1 MFVGD
6 MTEVMNAL
14 FQISSDRSPADH
26 SYEEIRTVVLDIILG
41 REKTSYAPD
50 QFEHLIIG
58 VEEVLDRR
66 EGRSAD
72 PRGRRNGLSRDDSNL
87 VREVFWDLFLQRIIT
102 LGIDNSNREFPFF
115 SLSHNGR
122 RLLEGENPYLFHDV
136 DSYTKLINSLVP
148 DLSPVTLLYL
158 QEAAQAFR
166 SGCLLAATVM
176 VGVASEHTFLL
187 LLEALEAHPAYG
199 PHFQG
204 AVGKRTV
211 LEKFRAFHAAFNGH
225 VKKAL
230 PRTLSENIE
239 TELEGILSVI
249 RRFRND
255 AGHPSG
261 AIPSREQTYM
271 LLQLFVPYC
280 QRVYGILDFIR
291 GGSSAAP

>member
-1 MFVGD
+1 MH
-6 MTEVMNAL
+6 A
-14 FQISSDRSPADH
+14 ISTIFPERGPLDH
-26 SYEEIRTVVLDIILG
+26 SYEEIRTAVLDIILG
-41 REKTSYAPD
+41 REQTTYSPD
-50 QFEHLIIG
+50 QFGHLIVG

-66 EGRSAD
+66 EGRSVG
-72 PRGRRNGLSRDDSNL
+72 PNGRRNGLSQNDSNL

-102 LGIDNSNREFPFF
+102 LGIDDSNRAFPFF
-115 SLSHNGR
+115 SLSHTGR
-122 RLLEGENPYLFHDV
+122 RLAEGQNPYLFHDV
-136 DSYTKLINSLVP
+136 DSYTRLIQSTVP
-148 DLSPVTLLYL
+148 NLNAVTLLYL

-166 SGCLLAATVM
+166 SGCLLAATVL

-187 LLEALEAHPAYG
+187 LLEALEANPAYG
-199 PHFQG
+199 PHFHG
-204 AVGKRTV
+204 AVAKRTL
-211 LEKFRAFHAAFNGH
+211 LEKFRAFQAAFNGH

-280 QRVYGILDFIR
+280 QRVYGVLDFVR
-291 GGSSAAP
+291 GASSATP